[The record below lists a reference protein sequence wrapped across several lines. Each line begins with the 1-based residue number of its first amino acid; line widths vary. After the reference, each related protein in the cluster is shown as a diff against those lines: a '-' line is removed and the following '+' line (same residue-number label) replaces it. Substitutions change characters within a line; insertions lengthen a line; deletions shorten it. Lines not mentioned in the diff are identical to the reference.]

1 MDNVICFPGV
11 KVSLTTPTETEQSNS
26 KDTFKKDG
34 VINKVTSEAIRDEIC
49 KSIDDGIKDMV
60 FYAVTKKGR
69 VLVTIT
75 KDTDKLTGMLARI
88 QHSLLLNDDISMDD
102 YVPPDDDSNE

>member
-1 MDNVICFPGV
+1 MDNVISFPGT
-11 KVSLTTPTETEQSNS
+11 KISLTTNQGNPSVD
-26 KDTFKKDG
+26 DTFKKDG
-34 VINKVTSEAIRDEIC
+34 VITKIAADAVREELCKTIDE
-49 KSIDDGIKDMV
+49 GVKDMV

-102 YVPPDDDSNE
+102 YVPPDE